1 MKTHMVR
8 SVSDRLFLF
17 ALLTGCVFAAAAR
30 AEDTDP
36 TRIILVVGASGADEY
51 ETLFSEW
58 SDHWVSLA
66 DKAKAGLVSI
76 GKSDAGK
83 LTDREQLKTSIQ
95 EVPAEGT
102 APLWI
107 VMIGHGT
114 YARGV
119 AKFNMRGPDVS
130 AAELAEW
137 LGPQK
142 RPIVIV
148 NCASSSAPF
157 INKLSGNNRIVVTA
171 TRSGAQQNFAR
182 FGEYFSKAIASPDSD
197 LDHDDEVSVHEAFL
211 RASNEVQQFYNA
223 EARISTEQ
231 ALIDD
236 NGDGRGTPA
245 KMFRGVRPVAK
256 AKDGAVLDGGRAMRI
271 ALSPSGKQLTL
282 TAAEQQTRDDIER
295 QLDQIRAGKS
305 ELAEAEYDAKI
316 EPLMLQLAKI
326 YQAAQ
331 QRQAPSTTNE

>member
-1 MKTHMVR
+1 MKTQVGR
-8 SVSDRLFLF
+8 IPSRLLLF
-17 ALLTGCVFAAAAR
+17 AVVASCLFAFPAR
-30 AEDTDP
+30 AADADP

-51 ETLFSEW
+51 GALFSEW
-58 SDHWVSLA
+58 SDDWVSLA
-66 DKAKAGLVSI
+66 DKAEANLVTI
-76 GKSDAGK
+76 GKSDPGK
-83 LTDREQLKTSIQ
+83 LVDREQLKSSIEQ
-95 EVPAEGT
+95 VPADGT

-130 AAELAEW
+130 ADELAQW
-137 LGPQK
+137 LGPLK
-142 RPIVIV
+142 RPVVIV

-157 INKLSGNNRIVVTA
+157 INKLSANNRIVVTA

-182 FGEYFSKAIASPDSD
+182 FGEYFSQAIASPESD

-211 RASNEVQQFYNA
+211 RASNEVRQFYDA

-256 AKDGAVLDGGRAMRI
+256 AKEGAALDGPRAMRI
-271 ALSPSGKQLTL
+271 TLSPSGKQLTF
-282 TAAEQQTRDDIER
+282 TDQERKARAAIEQQLE
-295 QLDQIRAGKS
+295 QIRAGKS
-305 ELAEAEYDAKI
+305 ELTETEYDAAI
-316 EPLMLQLAKI
+316 EPLMLQLARI
-326 YQAAQ
+326 YQAAE
-331 QRQAPSTTNE
+331 QRQASSATSE